1 MSKSEK
7 IRNFNDILDTFL
19 TQLSPTIGTSY
30 QFYFKKLVK
39 ANATMAIQQFIAEV
53 LPYKQ
58 KIINKDESY
67 FLNIESEI
75 TSSISEE
82 KKESTLSEILRLKD
96 VYKSLE
102 FESQQEVW
110 NYFQAL
116 IVLSEEYLTV

>member
-1 MSKSEK
+1 
-7 IRNFNDILDTFL
+7 
-19 TQLSPTIGTSY
+19 
-30 QFYFKKLVK
+30 
-39 ANATMAIQQFIAEV
+39 MAIQQFIAEV

-82 KKESTLSEILRLKD
+82 KKESTLSEILRLKN

>member
-30 QFYFKKLVK
+30 QFYFKKLIQV
-39 ANATMAIQQFIAEV
+39 NATMAIQQFITEV
-53 LPYKQ
+53 LPYKD
-58 KIINKDESY
+58 KIMDKDESY

-75 TSSISEE
+75 TNSISEE
-82 KKESTLSEILRLKD
+82 EKESTLSEILRLKD
-96 VYKSLE
+96 IYKGLDS
-102 FESQQEVW
+102 ESQQEVW

-116 IVLSEEYLTV
+116 IVLAEEYLTV